1 MRTGVRMTF
10 GFANCLFETLPL
22 HSPVEHPCF
31 TGYKAFL
38 IGQRAGATS
47 RLIDEFNDLAADFRI
62 SFARKTK
69 GLSVL

>member
-1 MRTGVRMTF
+1 MTF

-22 HSPVEHPCF
+22 HSPVEHLCF